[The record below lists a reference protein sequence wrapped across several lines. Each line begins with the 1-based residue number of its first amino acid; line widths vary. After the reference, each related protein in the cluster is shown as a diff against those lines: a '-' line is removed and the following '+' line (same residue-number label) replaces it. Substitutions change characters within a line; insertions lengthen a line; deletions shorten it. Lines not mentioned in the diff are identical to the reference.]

1 MMHPMKKQNGNAGLW
16 IFWIIVVIGVV
27 VFGYLLAV
35 KSGIFPAPDA
45 LKDIPLM
52 ATFLPEEPEEDIGD
66 TQEVTEVDSL
76 KQQLVFINGEKM
88 ALEAQ
93 IRTLEQDVADLQSK
107 VTEREDE
114 IARLLSTI
122 NLAGDQ
128 NITNVALIFENMD
141 PTEASDILSNLG
153 ADRASLILSNMRE
166 SKAAD
171 VLEEMDEMLA
181 TEVTELMAGFE

>member
-1 MMHPMKKQNGNAGLW
+1 MKKQNGNAGLW
-16 IFWIIVVIGVV
+16 IFWIIVVIAVV
-27 VFGYLLAV
+27 VLGYLLAI
-35 KSGIFPAPDA
+35 KSGIFPAPEA
-45 LKDIPLM
+45 LKDQTWM
-52 ATFLPEEPEEDIGD
+52 ATFLPEEPEENLGD
-66 TQEVTEVDSL
+66 TQEVTTVDSL
-76 KQQLVFINGEKM
+76 KQQLVFLNGEKM
-88 ALEAQ
+88 TLEAS
-93 IRTLEQDVADLQSK
+93 IRTLEQQVADLQSQ

-122 NLAGDQ
+122 TLAGNQ
-128 NITNVALIFENMD
+128 NVSNVALIFENMD

-181 TEVTELMAGFE
+181 TQVTELMAGFE